1 MKKILIIVAL
11 FFSLSGFSQIV
22 LSELKAFPAAFG
34 YGKSVTGGRG
44 GQLYFVTNL
53 NDSGTGSLRAALSAT
68 GSRVVVI
75 KVEGRLQALSAMNF
89 SSGSQGDVT
98 IIGQTASG
106 LGLEVT
112 GQRFTFTNNGNIVMR
127 HLTARNGA
135 IAGFGSFGVREA
147 LSGKGAYV
155 DHSTFTYGMDQS
167 LDFVGRFNNQ
177 NWTAANNMIAESLEG
192 HNTGSIMGT
201 SGNGSENTGSFTVAR
216 NMWYNMTHRFP
227 NPSGTGGKFEIYNNY
242 IVNWQS
248 RLSRANGPV
257 KVDYYNNY
265 GDSGNHA
272 KTSSAPVNKWQPVS
286 AEDFKTWTS
295 LNFFKDWEQVIENDQ
310 RDLWVYYKT
319 LGAQIENQP
328 LSATYYSATRL
339 NNGEQPTDGIWDA
352 LDVPDLVTN
361 DVGHNRGTDSSGNPV
376 FNRDALDASYI
387 SKSLTGTTEVNY
399 RESPVWNYPTRSS
412 GYTAFLD
419 ADSDGMAD
427 TFEDTH
433 GLNKNSAADGLSV
446 KTNWTFTGYTVT
458 NNAGYSNREM
468 YWAWLAGDFDYL
480 LAAQNVVVGNVPI
493 VTLTGSSTVN
503 IQVGNAYTELGAT
516 YSDMEDGSGVAIV
529 TGTVDN
535 NTIGTYFKY
544 YNYTDTDTN
553 IAIQR
558 VRTINVTAIN
568 PLFKPTRSK
577 KFRLISSKIKM
588 FLNNNRIY

>member
-53 NDSGTGSLRAALSAT
+53 NDSGSGSLRDALSAS
-68 GSRVVVI
+68 GARVVVI
-75 KVEGRLQALSAMNF
+75 KVEGRIQALSQMNF

-98 IIGQTASG
+98 IIGQTAPG

-112 GQRFTFTNNGNIVMR
+112 GQRFTFYNNGNIIMR

-135 IAGFGSFGVREA
+135 IAGFGSFGIREA

-167 LDFVGRFNNQ
+167 LDFIGRFNNQ
-177 NWTAANNMIAESLEG
+177 NWTAAYNVIGESLEG

-201 SGNGSENTGSFTVAR
+201 SGNGAVPTGSYTVAR

-227 NPSGTGGKFEIYNNY
+227 NASGDGGNFEIYNNY

-248 RLSRANGPV
+248 RLSRTNGEIDI
-257 KVDYYNNY
+257 DYYNNY
-265 GDSGNHA
+265 GEAGNHP
-272 KTSSAPVNKWQPVS
+272 KSSSAPVNKYQPVS
-286 AEDFKTWTS
+286 GENFRTWTS
-295 LNFFKDWEQVIENDQ
+295 FNFFEDWEEVVENDQ

-319 LGAQIENQP
+319 LGGQIENQP
-328 LSATYYSATRL
+328 ISASYYSATRL
-339 NNGEQPTDGIWDA
+339 NNGEQPADGIWDA
-352 LDVPDLVTN
+352 LNVPVSLTN
-361 DVGHNRGTDSSGNPV
+361 DVGHSRGTDSSGNPI
-376 FNRDALDASYI
+376 FSRDAVTISYI
-387 SKSLTGTTEVNY
+387 NKSLGGTTEVDY
-399 RESPVWNYPTRSS
+399 RESPSWNYPTRSS
-412 GYTAFLD
+412 GYTPFVD
-419 ADSDGMAD
+419 TDSDGMAD

-468 YWAWLAGDFDYL
+468 YWGWLAGDFDYL
-480 LAAQNVVVGNVPI
+480 LAAQTTIVGSIPTVSI
-493 VTLTGSSTVN
+493 TGASTIN
-503 IQVGNAYTELGAT
+503 LQVGDTYTELGGT
-516 YSDMEDGSGVAIV
+516 YSDVEDGSAAAVV
-529 TGTVDN
+529 TGTV
-535 NTIGTYFKY
+535 NTASVGTYYKY
-544 YNYTDTDTN
+544 YNYTDTNSNMATQK
-553 IAIQR
+553 I
-558 VRTINVTAIN
+558 RTINVAMSSILT
-568 PLFKPTRSK
+568 KPIK
-577 KFRLISSKIKM
+577 GNKFRMNSSKIKL
-588 FLNNNRIY
+588 FLGNSKIN